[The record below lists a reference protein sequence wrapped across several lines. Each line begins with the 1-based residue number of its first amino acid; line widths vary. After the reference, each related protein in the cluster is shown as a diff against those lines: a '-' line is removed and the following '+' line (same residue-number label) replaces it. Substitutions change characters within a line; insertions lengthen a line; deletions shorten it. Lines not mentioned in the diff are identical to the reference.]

1 MNLPF
6 QTIKTVLKDG
16 VPYYL
21 QKVDVTDNP
30 RFWAAW
36 RYAKSMES
44 IVGRDVSRNVSTLS
58 SCITLTKMPNGRWY
72 AFRLLSSDSSLPMAK
87 FPLSY
92 VLRDRSKLLPY
103 QPEAV
108 AFLCNSVVCNGAG
121 IDGSDCGIGK
131 TYHAIAVARDLGLR
145 PAIIARKSGL
155 VTWDRVSASFGISP
169 LFVVSWES
177 AKNGK
182 FDFAERVKNE
192 YGDYWYRWNL
202 PQRTLLIFDECH
214 MACNEGSQ
222 NYALWQSSKGRASLS
237 LSATFADRPSR
248 LKGLLNILSIVTPD
262 DFDKWLSK
270 RGHFTNRYNEQ
281 ESLNAVEDMKE
292 IHKILYPKFGVR
304 LSDDHPAVKAFF
316 PEAKYATEL
325 VYIGDQEQREQNIL
339 YKDMLAKVELYRSL
353 GKQAEA
359 LVADLRY
366 RQATE
371 LLKADT
377 IIELVDDYRQQGK
390 AVCVFVN
397 FRETLR
403 YLAEK
408 LMTRSLIFG
417 NQERYGLKREE
428 VIDAFQ
434 SGKTDILLSMV
445 SAGGQSISLHDLQG
459 TKARVSL
466 VCPTYDPIAL
476 QQVFGR
482 THRSGSK
489 SRPIIKLVY
498 AANTIEEKVA
508 QSVNEKINNIKALND
523 GDLMEPDLFKLIS
536 SNEREVEQ

>member
-1 MNLPF
+1 MNLEF
-6 QTIKTVLKDG
+6 RTIKTIQKDG
-16 VPYYL
+16 KAYYL
-21 QKVDVTDNP
+21 QKVDITDNQ

-36 RYAKSMES
+36 RFAKATES
-44 IVGRDVSRNVSTLS
+44 VNTSSLM
-58 SCITLTKMPNGRWY
+58 SCITVTKFSSGRWF
-72 AFRLLSSDSSLPMAK
+72 AFRLLSVDSSLPMAK

-92 VLRDRSKLLPY
+92 VLQDRSKLLPY

-108 AFLCNSVVCNGAG
+108 ALLCNSVVCNGAG

-131 TYHAIAVARDLGLR
+131 TYHAIATARDLGLK
-145 PAIIARKSGL
+145 PAIVARKSGL
-155 VTWDRVSASFGISP
+155 ATWERVCRHFSLSP

-177 AKNGK
+177 AKTGK
-182 FDFAERVKNE
+182 FEYVERFKNE
-192 YGDYWYRWNL
+192 YGEYYYRWNL
-202 PQRTLLIFDECH
+202 PRNILLIFDECH

-222 NYALWQSSKGRASLS
+222 NYALWQSAKGRASLS
-237 LSATFADRPSR
+237 LSATFADRPAR
-248 LKGLLNILSIVTPD
+248 LKGLLNILNVVSPD
-262 DFDKWLSK
+262 NFNQWLIK
-270 RGHFTNRYNEQ
+270 RGHFTNSYNQ
-281 ESLNAVEDMKE
+281 PESLSSVDDMKE
-292 IHKILYPKFGVR
+292 IHKILYPRYGCR
-304 LSDDHPAVKAFF
+304 LSDDHPAVRAFF
-316 PEAKYATEL
+316 PEARYSTEL
-325 VYIGDQEQREQNIL
+325 VYIGEREQERQNQL
-339 YKDMLAKVELYRSL
+339 YVELLQKVEFYRSL

-366 RQATE
+366 RQMTE

-377 IIELVDDYRQQGK
+377 IIELVDDFRQQGK

-403 YLAEK
+403 YLSK
-408 LMTRSLIFG
+408 KINTRSLIFG

-428 VIDAFQ
+428 VIDDFQ
-434 SGKTDILLSMV
+434 SGKNDVLLSMV

-459 TKARVSL
+459 TKPRVSL

-489 SRPIIKLVY
+489 SKPVIKLVY

-523 GDLMEPDLFKLIS
+523 GDLMEPDLFNLIDHK
-536 SNEREVEQ
+536 ERSMDE